1 MNVVLGSELLRSGG
15 MGEVGVVYRKEK
27 RCADR
32 RECRL
37 SSPSPKEGEGMLRE
51 LPHDEERSERRRY
64 FVGRV

>member
-15 MGEVGVVYRKEK
+15 MGEAGGVYRKEK

-37 SSPSPKEGEGMLRE
+37 SGPSPEEGQGMLRE
-51 LPHDEERSERRRY
+51 LPHDEERSEKRGY